1 MNRITQIFQDDKAF
15 IAFLTA
21 GDPTLEKTEE
31 FILAMDQAGADLIEI
46 GIPFS
51 DPIAEGEV
59 IQRAN
64 ARALAQG
71 TTTDHIFA
79 MVKNI
84 RAKTQIPLVFLTY
97 INPIFT
103 YGSEK
108 FLANCAA
115 SGVDGLIIPDLP
127 FEERAPL
134 QKLAKSHGITII
146 SLIAP
151 TSAQR
156 IGMIAEAAE
165 GFIYCVSSLGVT
177 GVRSEIKTDLA
188 AIIGEIRQKTNVPI
202 AVGFGIS
209 TPEQA
214 ASIKK
219 YADGI
224 IVGSAIVKI
233 IEQYGINAAA
243 PLITYVQSM
252 NAALKK

>member
-1 MNRITQIFQDDKAF
+1 MNRITQIFKDNKAF

-21 GDPTLEKTEE
+21 GDPTLAKTEKY
-31 FILAMDQAGADLIEI
+31 ILAMDAAGADLIEI

-51 DPIAEGEV
+51 DPVAEGEV

-64 ARALAQG
+64 QRALFQG
-71 TTTDHIFA
+71 TTTDHIFT

-84 RAKTQIPLVFLTY
+84 RTKTTIPLVFLTY

-115 SGVDGLIIPDLP
+115 CGIDGLIIPDLP

-134 QKLAKSHGITII
+134 HNLAKAYGITII

-151 TSAQR
+151 TSTDR
-156 IGMIAEAAE
+156 IHKIAKAAE

-177 GVRSEIKTDLA
+177 GVRSEIKTDLK
-188 AIIGEIRQKTNVPI
+188 AIIDTIHQTTTLPI

-209 TPEQA
+209 TPSQA
-214 ASIKK
+214 TLIKK

-233 IEQYGINAAA
+233 IEQHKENATT
-243 PLITYVQSM
+243 PLTDYIKTM
-252 NAALKK
+252 KAALD